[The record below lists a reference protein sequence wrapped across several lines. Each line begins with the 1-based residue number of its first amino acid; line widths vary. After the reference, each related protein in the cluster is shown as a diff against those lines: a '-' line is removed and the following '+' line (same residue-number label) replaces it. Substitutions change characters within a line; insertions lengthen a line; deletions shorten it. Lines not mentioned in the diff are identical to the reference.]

1 MLLLRIDLMHLQVAS
16 LDYQHPS
23 NLRVR
28 GLLLFACVKALRTHR
43 SFESLVV
50 RGRLAMPEMSTHL
63 FGDET
68 VCVLCRR

>member
-28 GLLLFACVKALRTHR
+28 GLLLFAGVKAPRTHR
-43 SFESLVV
+43 SFESLVA
-50 RGRLAMPEMSTHL
+50 RGTSCDARNEHA
-63 FGDET
+63 FI
-68 VCVLCRR
+68 RR